1 MDLKILKKRP
11 DENDEQYIYR
21 VCELKE
27 ENGMTWQQIADVLN
41 ESLGQ
46 NFCESKYR
54 KAYQQFNKMLEA
66 NEDKIFTDDEYL
78 KKIQAEKM
86 DLEKERQ
93 KLYATKVEMQRVVR
107 QNSRF
112 ELFYENV
119 RDAISALPMPMIKYT
134 DNKRFLLGKEYL
146 LTIADIHCG
155 AQFDLPTNS
164 YSIEECERRFGVL
177 LNDIADYVQRNQIS
191 RLNVVSLS
199 DDIQGVLRVS
209 DLQLNETSVVEATV
223 VVSRLIANFL
233 NELSAF
239 CSIEYYHAP
248 NSNHSQIRPIGTKA
262 SELATEDLEYI
273 IGNYITDLLRN
284 NTRVHVHTNFG
295 CDYIEIP
302 IFDYNI
308 IALHGHTIKNYETA
322 LKDLSALHRKMYD
335 FVIVGHMHNAK
346 QISGNENGGYDTEVL
361 MCPSF
366 QGTDPFAF
374 NKLGKSAKAACKMFI
389 FDAVYGCTGTEKFIL
404 N

>member
-1 MDLKILKKRP
+1 MEYKRFENENEDSYILRICSMK
-11 DENDEQYIYR
+11 NEQ
-21 VCELKE
+21 
-27 ENGMTWQQIADVLN
+27 GWTWQDIADILN
-41 ESLGQ
+41 EALGH
-46 NFCESKYR
+46 NFGESCYR
-54 KAYQQFNKMLEA
+54 KKVQQFNKMFEA

-78 KKIQAEKM
+78 KKIQVEKM

-93 KLYATKVEMQRVVR
+93 KLYATKVEMQRMVR

-134 DNKRFLLGKEYL
+134 DNKRFLLSKEYL

-155 AQFDLPTNS
+155 AQFDLPTNN

-199 DDIQGVLRVS
+199 DDIQGILRVS

-223 VVSRLIANFL
+223 VVSRLIAKFL

-239 CSIEYYHAP
+239 CSIEYYHTP

-346 QISGNENGGYDTEVL
+346 QISGNENGNYDTEVL

-389 FDAVYGCTGTEKFIL
+389 FDSVYGCTGTEKFIL

>member
-1 MDLKILKKRP
+1 MAYKRFENENEDSYILRICSMK
-11 DENDEQYIYR
+11 NEQ
-21 VCELKE
+21 
-27 ENGMTWQQIADVLN
+27 GWTWQDIADILN
-41 ESLGQ
+41 EALGH
-46 NFCESKYR
+46 NFGESCYR
-54 KAYQQFNKMLEA
+54 KRVQQFNKMFEA

-134 DNKRFLLGKEYL
+134 DNKRFLSSKEYL

-155 AQFDLPTNS
+155 AQFDLPTNN

-199 DDIQGVLRVS
+199 DDIQGILRVS

-239 CSIEYYHAP
+239 CSIEYYHTP

-302 IFDYNI
+302 IFNYNI

-322 LKDLSALHRKMYD
+322 LKDLSVLHRKMYD

-346 QISGNENGGYDTEVL
+346 QISGNENGDYDTEVL

-389 FDAVYGCTGTEKFIL
+389 FDSVYGCTGTEKFIL